1 VSQTIISKTETTSL
15 AHPTSELKTRWKPL
29 LGPDW
34 LEAYLFILPAAIL
47 LGAIVAIPFLMAFFL
62 SFTNTHTV
70 GEVGP
75 LVGLRNYVILWQD
88 QFFRSSVWITLRY
101 TLWTVLFKFGLGLGA
116 ALLLHR
122 LKRWGGILTGLVLLP
137 WVLPEVVRAVTW
149 KGMLDPLHGLVNR
162 LLLDV
167 GLIERAIPFFGDV
180 RTAFAS
186 VVLVNVWAGVPLL
199 AIMLLAGLK
208 SIDTELYE
216 AAAIDGANSW
226 RQFLHITLPG
236 LRYVIIVVL
245 LLSTIWSFNEFTPIS
260 VMTRGGPVGVTTI
273 YTIRVYEAAQH
284 LRYSVGVAMG
294 MTLFPL
300 LGIFILLLSRYM
312 IAGNQVRQEGMNGS
326 SRTTQ
331 LLYPVS
337 WLFRWL
343 AQFLV
348 AAFWLINNAAEWLVE
363 KIGAILFP
371 VKRPQRRAG
380 LKFARQTTT
389 GGAGLLLIA
398 LLIFELLPFYWVI
411 ITSFKSTLQITTFSS
426 VLWPES
432 WTLEQYKR
440 LLGPERNFAL
450 WYSKTLVV
458 SLVAPLIATFVGAF
472 SAYGLA
478 RLRWRGSTAFS
489 SFVMVAYLLP
499 GVILLIP
506 LLLIFQNFGLINSLW
521 SLIIAY
527 PSFTLPFALWMMM
540 GYYTSIPEEI
550 EDAALI
556 DGCTRFQLFTRVVL
570 PLVKPALVAIYL
582 FGMIHAWGEFL
593 FASVFLRG
601 DMNITLP
608 VGLAS
613 MVLTEVAPWGE
624 VAAAS
629 ILLSIPVF
637 VFFALGQKFMVE
649 GLTKGAVKGS

>member
-1 VSQTIISKTETTSL
+1 MSQTIISKTETTSL
-15 AHPTSELKTRWKPL
+15 THPTSKLKIRLKPH

-34 LEAYLFILPAAIL
+34 LEAYLFILPAAVL
-47 LGAIVAIPFLMAFFL
+47 LGVIVAVPFLMAFFL
-62 SFTNTHTV
+62 SFTNSHTI

-75 LVGLRNYVILWQD
+75 FVGLRNYVILWQD
-88 QFFRSSVWITLRY
+88 HFFRSSVWITLRY
-101 TLWTVLFKFGLGLGA
+101 TFWTVLFKFVLGLGM

-122 LKRWGGILTGLVLLP
+122 LKRWGGMLTGLVLLP
-137 WVLPEVVRAVTW
+137 WVMPEVVRATTW
-149 KGMLDPLHGLVNR
+149 KGVLDPFHGLANR
-162 LLLDV
+162 LLLDFDLV
-167 GLIERAIPFFGDV
+167 DRAIPFLGDTQ
-180 RTAFAS
+180 TAFAS
-186 VVLVNVWAGVPLL
+186 VVLVNVWAGIPLL

-208 SIDTELYE
+208 SIDRELYE
-216 AAAIDGANSW
+216 AAAIDGAGSW

-260 VMTRGGPVGVTTI
+260 VMTRGGPAGVTTI

-284 LRYSVGVAMG
+284 LRYGVGVAMG

-300 LGIFILLLSRYM
+300 LGIFILLLSRYI
-312 IAGNQVRQEGMNGS
+312 IAGNRMREEAVNTSWTVR
-326 SRTTQ
+326 
-331 LLYPVS
+331 LLYP
-337 WLFRWL
+337 LTRPFRWL
-343 AQFLV
+343 WRLLV
-348 AAFWLINNAAEWLVE
+348 AIFWLINNAVEWLVE

-371 VKRPQRRAG
+371 AKKQPGRTG
-380 LKFARQTTT
+380 LKFARQSTTWA
-389 GGAGLLLIA
+389 AGLLLII
-398 LLIFELLPFYWVI
+398 LLMFELLPFYWVI
-411 ITSFKSTLQITTFSS
+411 ITSFKTTLQITTFSS

-432 WTLEQYKR
+432 WTLEQYDR
-440 LLGPERNFAL
+440 LFGPERNFVV
-450 WYSKTLVV
+450 WYGKTLVV

-478 RLRWRGSTAFS
+478 RLRWRGSTTFS

-506 LLLIFQNFGLINSLW
+506 LLLIFQYFGLINSLW

-556 DGCTRFQLFTRVVL
+556 DGCTRFQVFSRVVL

-593 FASVFLRG
+593 FASSFLRG

-613 MVLTEVAPWGE
+613 IVFTEVSPWGE
-624 VAAAS
+624 VTAAS

-649 GLTKGAVKGS
+649 GLTMGAVKGG